1 MEGTHKTPHSA
12 RNKLHAFQILEIDF
26 ICIRKYHSKY
36 SVECAKMDRRASV
49 GQLFRQP
56 VNGGTNSSG
65 TAARHRKEK
74 SNLHTEKKNEG
85 INQMKWL
92 ILNWKSLFG
101 GGTDGNGG
109 GFEMNAILRAEY
121 GMQFF
126 PFSSIFSVL
135 FCLSVAL
142 YTVDAQGRPTVMTVY
157 CLGGHLNNVIVVC
170 VSSIGNKVSLLLTR
184 FGHTCTE
191 RRFG

>member
-1 MEGTHKTPHSA
+1 MRQNGQARQRWPIVSA
-12 RNKLHAFQILEIDF
+12 TGERGNKF
-26 ICIRKYHSKY
+26 KW
-36 SVECAKMDRRASV
+36 
-49 GQLFRQP
+49 
-56 VNGGTNSSG
+56 NGGQAQERKIEFT
-65 TAARHRKEK
+65 HRK
-74 SNLHTEKKNEG
+74 KKNEG

-92 ILNWKSLFG
+92 ILNWKSLF